1 MRTTPRGERAGDVTS
16 PAVRLGLVADT
27 HGWLDPAVL
36 THFAGVELIVHAG
49 DIGDAAILDAL
60 RAVAPVLAVRGNIDF
75 GVLSDLPLS
84 AWVDAAGARVASLH
98 IAGPPGRPNAELRAL
113 VDAAH
118 PDLVVVGHS
127 HVEGFWRVG
136 GALVVNP
143 GAAGHH
149 GFHERRTAYTMA
161 RAPGADW
168 QAWRIDLGPRGRR
181 G

>member
-1 MRTTPRGERAGDVTS
+1 MRTTHRGERAGDVTS

-36 THFAGVELIVHAG
+36 AHFAGVDLIVHAG

-60 RAVAPVLAVRGNIDF
+60 RAVAPVLAVRGNIDY
-75 GVLSDLPLS
+75 GVLSDLPFA
-84 AWVDAAGARVASLH
+84 AWVDVEGARVASLH

-113 VDAAH
+113 VDEAR
-118 PDLVVVGHS
+118 PGLVVVGHS

-149 GFHERRTAYTMA
+149 GFHTTRTAYLMS
-161 RAPGADW
+161 REDGAEW
-168 QAWRIDLGPRGRR
+168 QAWRIDLGPRGRQ